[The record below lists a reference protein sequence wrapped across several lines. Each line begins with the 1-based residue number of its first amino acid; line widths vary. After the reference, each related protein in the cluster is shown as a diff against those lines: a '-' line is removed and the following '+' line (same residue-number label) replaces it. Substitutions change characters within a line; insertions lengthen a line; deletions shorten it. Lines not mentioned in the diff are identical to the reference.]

1 VSKSEL
7 NWSES
12 EEGQDFKAAFKF
24 LSLLCSERKANAL
37 VESLRGAKV
46 VDHAAKDLLRAAQLP
61 LLPRDEPHVDDDL
74 KRIQK
79 GKPLAPVLLIRGD
92 LASGLPLM
100 VADGYHRICRGGL
113 FQRERARTLPHRRP
127 KRVMDFRSLFGEPA
141 GQSWLQLAELA
152 LAFIL
157 SASIGLEREIRQKSA
172 GLRTYTLVGF
182 SSALVMLVSKYGF
195 TNILDSGRVVLD
207 PSRIA
212 AQIVSGIGFI
222 GGGLIFVRKD
232 IVRGLTTA
240 ATVWLTAAVGM
251 ACGAGLPILAIAVTF
266 GHFVVV
272 FVFPSIERRL
282 PKSRWAPS
290 SLQISY
296 QDGRGVLREV
306 LSCCTGSEFAVSRV
320 QVERDPSREIGAAP
334 VADQDTLNSEEAI
347 GGDWTSRKGIVTLRV
362 EVRGAK
368 SVARLAERLSE
379 IDGVTSVQAGDGN
392 LTSD

>member
-1 VSKSEL
+1 
-7 NWSES
+7 
-12 EEGQDFKAAFKF
+12 
-24 LSLLCSERKANAL
+24 
-37 VESLRGAKV
+37 
-46 VDHAAKDLLRAAQLP
+46 
-61 LLPRDEPHVDDDL
+61 
-74 KRIQK
+74 
-79 GKPLAPVLLIRGD
+79 
-92 LASGLPLM
+92 
-100 VADGYHRICRGGL
+100 
-113 FQRERARTLPHRRP
+113 
-127 KRVMDFRSLFGEPA
+127 MDFRYLLGEPI
-141 GQSWLQLAELA
+141 GQSSLQLAELA
-152 LAFIL
+152 LAFVL

-195 TNILDSGRVVLD
+195 TNILEAGRVVLD

-306 LSCCTGSEFAVSRV
+306 LACCTGSEFAVSRV
-320 QVERDPSREIGAAP
+320 QVERDPSHEVGSAP
-334 VADQDTLNSEEAI
+334 GQDILTPEEAV
-347 GGDWTSRKGIVTLRV
+347 GGDWPPQPKGIVTLRV

-379 IDGVTSVQAGDGN
+379 INGVTSVQIGDAN
-392 LTSD
+392 FITD